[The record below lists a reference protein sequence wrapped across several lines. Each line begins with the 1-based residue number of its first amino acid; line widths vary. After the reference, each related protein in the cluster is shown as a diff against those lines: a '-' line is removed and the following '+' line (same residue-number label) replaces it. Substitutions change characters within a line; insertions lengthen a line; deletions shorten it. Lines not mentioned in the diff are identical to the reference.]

1 MIPAYLT
8 EETSTLVQGILKTA
22 FTIAGERKHRTVSP
36 SHILKALLLAQCR
49 AEQVLRAVLKGN
61 AYGNLERIV
70 DATIE
75 PGTSP
80 IEFPQSV
87 SPKVDSIL
95 KRASLL
101 AKNLGASEVESLHL
115 LLSFLLEDDCNP
127 QVLLAQA
134 GVTTSMIIL
143 ETAKANLPGS
153 GDSQSEDQV
162 EVEEGGAIFQRL
174 VALLSDGGAHPSLLR
189 EFIILCEK
197 DGPWREELLRLFHLF
212 AAANVK

>member
-8 EETSTLVQGILKTA
+8 EETSTLVYGILNTA
-22 FTIAGERKHRTVSP
+22 FAIAGDRKHRTVSP

-80 IEFPQSV
+80 IDFPQSV

-95 KRASLL
+95 KRARLL

-134 GVTTSMIIL
+134 GVTTSIIIL
-143 ETAKANLPGS
+143 ETSKAILPGS
-153 GDSQSEDQV
+153 SDSQCDGQA
-162 EVEEGGAIFQRL
+162 EEGGAIFQRL
-174 VALLSDGGAHPSLLR
+174 VALVSEGGASPSLLR

>member
-1 MIPAYLT
+1 MIPAYLK
-8 EETSTLVQGILKTA
+8 EGASTLVQGILKTA

-36 SHILKALLLAQCR
+36 SHVLQALLLAPCR

-61 AYGNLERIV
+61 AYGNLERNV

-75 PGTSP
+75 PGTAP
-80 IEFPQSV
+80 VDFPQSV

-95 KRASLL
+95 NRARLL
-101 AKNLGASEVESLHL
+101 AKNLGVSEVESLHL

-134 GVTTSMIIL
+134 GITTSMIIL
-143 ETAKANLPGS
+143 ETSKAILS
-153 GDSQSEDQV
+153 GTGASQSEGREE
-162 EVEEGGAIFQRL
+162 EVGGVFQRL
-174 VALLSDGGAHPSLLR
+174 VALLSAGGVQPSLLR
-189 EFIILCEK
+189 DFIILCEQE
-197 DGPWREELLRLFHLF
+197 GPWREELLRLFHLF

>member
-1 MIPAYLT
+1 MIPAYLK
-8 EETSTLVQGILKTA
+8 EGASTLVQGILKTA

-36 SHILKALLLAQCR
+36 SHVLQALLLAPCR

-61 AYGNLERIV
+61 AYGNLERNV

-75 PGTSP
+75 PGTAP
-80 IEFPQSV
+80 VDFPQSV

-95 KRASLL
+95 NRARLL
-101 AKNLGASEVESLHL
+101 AKNLGVSEVESLHL

-134 GVTTSMIIL
+134 GITTSMIIL
-143 ETAKANLPGS
+143 ETSKAILS
-153 GDSQSEDQV
+153 GTGASQSEGREE
-162 EVEEGGAIFQRL
+162 EVGAVFQRL
-174 VALLSDGGAHPSLLR
+174 VALLSAGGVQPSLLR
-189 EFIILCEK
+189 DFIILCEK
-197 DGPWREELLRLFHLF
+197 EGPWREELLRLFHLF